1 MRRPV
6 SLALGLLLLGGC
18 SGYRRDLLPVLPM
31 PRLLGRQV
39 TPISKKIVREKQPE
53 RATLLAHDGTWCS
66 VGEKRYA
73 RIRVGDRVWCAW
85 QA

>member
-6 SLALGLLLLGGC
+6 PLVMSLLLLGGC

-31 PRLLGRQV
+31 PRLNGQPV
-39 TPISKKIVREKQPE
+39 TPVSKKIVREKQRE
-53 RATLLAHDGTWCS
+53 RTTLLAHDGTWCS
-66 VGEKRYA
+66 VGEKRYS

>member
-1 MRRPV
+1 MRSSAP
-6 SLALGLLLLGGC
+6 LALALLLLSGC

-31 PRLLGRQV
+31 PRVHGRQP
-39 TPISKKIVREKQPE
+39 TPVARKIVREKQRE
-53 RATLLAHDGTWCS
+53 RTTLLAHDGTWCS